1 MVVQFTYQNIPHYY
15 TTVGGED
22 YIEINAETLDQL
34 LEFDDANRRLSFN
47 VSIINDN
54 QSEMGEDFQLELR
67 FDTFIGD
74 PPSGVTLSPNVTTIT
89 IDDDDDVPG
98 M

>member
-1 MVVQFTYQNIPHYY
+1 M
-15 TTVGGED
+15 GGED

-34 LEFDDANRRLSFN
+34 LEFNDANRRLSFN

-54 QSEMGEDFQLELR
+54 LSEMGEDFQLELG
-67 FDTFIGD
+67 FDTFFGD

-89 IDDDDDVPG
+89 INDDDDVSG

>member
-1 MVVQFTYQNIPHYY
+1 M
-15 TTVGGED
+15 GGED
-22 YIEINAETLDQL
+22 YTEINAETLDQL
-34 LEFDDANRRLSFN
+34 LEFNDANRRLSFN

-54 QSEMGEDFQLELR
+54 LSEMGEDFQLELR

-89 IDDDDDVPG
+89 IDDDDDVSG